1 MPIYE
6 FECNACSHRFSQFFR
21 RMSSS
26 DEKLDAPCPSCRSTD
41 TRRVVSSFAIH
52 GVGESGGG
60 ASSAAPEAEAPTPK
74 QPAVTPK
81 EQIDRWR
88 AKKP

>member
-1 MPIYE
+1 MPVYE
-6 FECNACSHRFSQFFR
+6 FQCNACGHRFSRFFR

-26 DEKLDAPCPSCRSTD
+26 DEKLDAPCPACQSTD
-41 TRRVVSSFAIH
+41 TLRLVSSFAIH
-52 GVGESGGG
+52 GAGGSGPG
-60 ASSAAPEAEAPTPK
+60 AAEDQVPAPK

-81 EQIDRWR
+81 DQIDRWR

>member
-6 FECNACSHRFSQFFR
+6 FECNACGHRYSQLFR

-26 DEKLDAPCPSCRSTD
+26 DEKLDAPCPACQSSD
-41 TRRVVSSFAIH
+41 TRRVVSSFALH
-52 GVGESGGG
+52 GGSGSAGVESAG
-60 ASSAAPEAEAPTPK
+60 SENAAPK